1 MEDTFKIV
9 LPHDCMDIH
18 MFNKVKK
25 TVNNKELL
33 SQAPVG
39 GPTKSWFS
47 INVV

>member
-1 MEDTFKIV
+1 MCEQKA
-9 LPHDCMDIH
+9 
-18 MFNKVKK
+18 KK
-25 TVNNKELL
+25 KGGGGDFI